1 MLIIIRQN
9 TKANEMASFEFA
21 TAHHIIFGRGK
32 LANLGEVARP
42 LGTRVLIVTS
52 GSQTRAQPVFLAVEQ
67 ADIAHTSFRVAGEPT
82 IELARQGVEM
92 ARKFGAEFVIGFGG
106 GAAIDAGKAIA
117 ALATNPGDPL
127 DYLEV
132 IGRGMPLANAPL
144 PYIAIPTTAGTGAEV
159 TRNAVLASA
168 EHRVKVSLRSPLML
182 PRVALIDPELMVSLP
197 PAVTASTGMDA
208 LTQVIEPFVS
218 SAANPM
224 TDAFCRDGITCVSR
238 SLHRAYHDGNDIEAR
253 EDMALAALF
262 GGLALANAK
271 LGAVHGFAAPI
282 GGMFDAP
289 HGAVC
294 AALLAPVMR
303 ANIAALRSRMPEH
316 SALDRYTEVAR
327 LLSGDQNASAENG
340 AAWVDQLTRSLAIPG
355 LGAYGIDT
363 SDLEEIAGKAAQAS
377 SMKGNPIKLTAD
389 ELVGILSGAL

>member
-1 MLIIIRQN
+1 
-9 TKANEMASFEFA
+9 
-21 TAHHIIFGRGK
+21 
-32 LANLGEVARP
+32 
-42 LGTRVLIVTS
+42 
-52 GSQTRAQPVFLAVEQ
+52 
-67 ADIAHTSFRVAGEPT
+67 
-82 IELARQGVEM
+82 M
-92 ARKFGAEFVIGFGG
+92 ARESGAAFVIGFGG
-106 GAAIDAGKAIA
+106 GAALDAGKAIA

-132 IGRGMPLANAPL
+132 IGRGLPLTHAPL

-159 TRNAVLASA
+159 TRNAVLASS

-197 PAVTASTGMDA
+197 PAITASTGMDA

-218 SAANPM
+218 NAANPI
-224 TDAFCRDGITCVSR
+224 TDAFCRDGIARAAR
-238 SLHRAYHDGNDIEAR
+238 SLRRAYDNGTDIKAR
-253 EDMALAALF
+253 EDMALAALC

-303 ANIAALRSRMPEH
+303 ANIAALRARMPGNAVLE
-316 SALDRYTEVAR
+316 RFTEVAR
-327 LLSGDQNASAENG
+327 LLTGHPEASAEDG
-340 AAWVDQLTRSLAIPG
+340 TAWIDALTRGLAIPG
-355 LGAYGIDT
+355 LGTYGIGEA
-363 SDLEEIAGKAAQAS
+363 DLEEIAGKASQAS
-377 SMKGNPIKLTAD
+377 SMKGNPVALTTGELVSILTA
-389 ELVGILSGAL
+389 AL

>member
-21 TAHHIIFGRGK
+21 TASQIIFGRGK
-32 LANLGEVARP
+32 LADLKKIAPAFGS
-42 LGTRVLIVTS
+42 RVLVVTS
-52 GSQTRAQPVFLAVEQ
+52 ASEIRAEPLYRLLDEISITHA
-67 ADIAHTSFRVAGEPT
+67 SFRVTAEPT
-82 IELARQGVEM
+82 IELARLGVEI
-92 ARKFGAEFVIGFGG
+92 AREFGAEFVIGFGG
-106 GAAIDAGKAIA
+106 GAAVDAGKALA
-117 ALATNPGDPL
+117 ALTTNPGDPL

-132 IGRGMPLANAPL
+132 IGRGTPLTNAPL

-159 TRNAVLASA
+159 TRNAVLASP

-197 PAVTASTGMDA
+197 PEVTASTGMDA

-218 SAANPM
+218 SAANPI
-224 TDAFCRDGITCVSR
+224 TDAFCRDGIARAAR
-238 SLHRAYHDGNDIEAR
+238 SLSRVYQDGNDIEAR

-303 ANIAALRSRMPEH
+303 ANIAALRSRAPQH
-316 SALDRYTEVAR
+316 PVLDRFTEVAH
-327 LLSGDQNASAENG
+327 LLIGDSDASAEDG
-340 AAWVDQLTRSLAIPG
+340 AVWVEALTLDLGIPG
-355 LGAYGIDT
+355 LGTYGIDAAAF
-363 SDLEEIAGKAAQAS
+363 SEIAGKAAQAS
-377 SMKGNPIKLTAD
+377 SMKGNPIELTTD
-389 ELVGILSGAL
+389 ELVGILAEAL